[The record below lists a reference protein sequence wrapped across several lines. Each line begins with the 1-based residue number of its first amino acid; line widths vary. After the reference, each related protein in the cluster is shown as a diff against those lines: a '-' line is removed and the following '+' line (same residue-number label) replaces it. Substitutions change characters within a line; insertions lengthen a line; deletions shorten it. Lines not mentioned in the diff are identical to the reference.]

1 MPLVYIVEDDE
12 DIRELSVYALRS
24 GGFDCEGYES
34 AADFL
39 EALEHERP
47 DLALLDIMLPGED
60 GLSLL
65 KRLRGSKRFAQ
76 LPVIMLT
83 ARGDEVDK
91 VVGLELGADDYLT
104 KPFSHRELLARIRA
118 VLRRSQAGGETA
130 EVLAVGD
137 VRMNVDRHEVTLDGE
152 PIQLA
157 LKEFQLLEILL
168 RNAGRVLTRTQLISR
183 VWGDDYV
190 GDTKTLDVHIKRL
203 RSKLE
208 PDPSNPQHLLTVRG
222 LGYRYEN

>member
-1 MPLVYIVEDDE
+1 MPLIYIVEDDE

-83 ARGDEVDK
+83 AKGSEADK
-91 VVGLELGADDYLT
+91 VKGLNLGADDYVS
-104 KPFSHRELLARIRA
+104 KPFGVTELTAHSRGA
-118 VLRRSQAGGETA
+118 AKGRRHTYGS
-130 EVLAVGD
+130 
-137 VRMNVDRHEVTLDGE
+137 
-152 PIQLA
+152 
-157 LKEFQLLEILL
+157 
-168 RNAGRVLTRTQLISR
+168 GRT
-183 VWGDDYV
+183 
-190 GDTKTLDVHIKRL
+190 
-203 RSKLE
+203 
-208 PDPSNPQHLLTVRG
+208 HLS
-222 LGYRYEN
+222 